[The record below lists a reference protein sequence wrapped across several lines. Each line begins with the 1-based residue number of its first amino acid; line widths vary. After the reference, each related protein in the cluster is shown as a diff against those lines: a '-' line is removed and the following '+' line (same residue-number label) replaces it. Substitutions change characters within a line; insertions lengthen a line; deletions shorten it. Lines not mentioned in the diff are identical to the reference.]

1 MDAALRALNRFGLGA
16 RVGEGRRLSDP
27 RGWLRAQLRGDAPRL
42 TPPAGAEPDTIG
54 DAVRGLRQL
63 GQGDEAARRQARRR
77 LQEIAAAELRQA
89 LTTRVTSDRPFVER
103 LVAFW
108 SNHLCVSMG
117 AKVLVAPLAGSYER
131 DVIRP
136 HVLGRFED
144 MVLASARH
152 PAMLAYLDNF
162 QSIGPASP
170 AATLGQRAGRP
181 RAAQQPAP
189 ARRGLNENY
198 ARELLELHTL
208 GVDGGY
214 TQQDV
219 QELARMLTGWTIDGI
234 AGPGARAAAATQR
247 GRGGRRG
254 GAARAQAA
262 APDGPLRF
270 VFREALHEPG
280 AKTLLGTRYGED
292 GEDEAVRAIKT
303 LCAHPSTARF
313 VARKLVTHFVSD
325 EPPAAAVDRV
335 AQTFR
340 SSGGNLKAV
349 ADVLIDL
356 PEAWQDDRRKF
367 RAPQDWLV
375 AVLRALGPAEVR
387 ENVGPLLRQLRQP
400 LWSPA
405 APKGY
410 GDTMQEWADPD
421 SLLNRG
427 ELARTIARMPG
438 LRDLEP
444 GSLLEVVDLPAN
456 APLPAMLADA
466 SIARD
471 ERVALALAG
480 PAFQWR

>member
-1 MDAALRALNRFGLGA
+1 MDAALRALNRYGLGA
-16 RVGEGRRLSDP
+16 RVGEARRLSDP
-27 RGWLRAQLRGDAPRL
+27 RGWLRGQLRGDAPRI
-42 TPPAGAEPDTIG
+42 THPAGADPEAVG

-63 GQGDEAARRQARRR
+63 GQGDDAARRQARRR
-77 LQEIAAAELRQA
+77 LQEIAAAELTQT
-89 LTTRVTSDRPFVER
+89 LTTRVTSERPFVER

-108 SNHLCVSMG
+108 SNHLCVSIG
-117 AKVLVAPLAGSYER
+117 GKVLVAPLAGSYER

-170 AATLGQRAGRP
+170 AAALGQRAGRP
-181 RAAQQPAP
+181 RTAQQPATP
-189 ARRGLNENY
+189 RRGLNENY

-214 TQQDV
+214 AQHDV
-219 QELARMLTGWTIDGI
+219 LELARMLTGWTIDGI
-234 AGPGARAAAATQR
+234 GGPGARAIAGMQR
-247 GRGGRRG
+247 GRGQRD
-254 GAARAQAA
+254 ANARAQA
-262 APDGPLRF
+262 PDGTLRF

-280 AKTLLGTRYGED
+280 AKTLLGTRYNED
-292 GEDEAVRAIKT
+292 GEDEGVRAIRT
-303 LCAHPSTARF
+303 LCAHPATARF

-325 EPPAAAVDRV
+325 DPPPPAVDRV
-335 AQTFR
+335 AQVFR
-340 SSGGNLKAV
+340 SSGGDLRAV
-349 ADVLIDL
+349 ADTIIDL
-356 PEAWQDDRRKF
+356 PDAWQDDRRKF

-375 AVLRALGPAEVR
+375 AVLRALGTAEVR

-427 ELARTIARMPG
+427 ELARTIARTPG
-438 LRDLEP
+438 LRDLDP
-444 GSLLEVVDLPAN
+444 RSLLDVVDLPAN
-456 APLPAMLADA
+456 APLAAMLADR

>member
-1 MDAALRALNRFGLGA
+1 M
-16 RVGEGRRLSDP
+16 GEARRLSDP
-27 RGWLRAQLRGDAPRL
+27 RGWLRGQLRGDAPRL
-42 TPPAGAEPDTIG
+42 APPSGADPDAIG
-54 DAVRGLRQL
+54 DAVRGFRQQA
-63 GQGDEAARRQARRR
+63 QGDDAERRQARRR
-77 LQEIAAAELRQA
+77 IQQVAAAELRQA
-89 LTTRVTSDRPFVER
+89 LTARVTTDRPFVER

-108 SNHLCVSMG
+108 SNHLCVSTG

-162 QSIGPASP
+162 QSIGPGSQV
-170 AATLGQRAGRP
+170 ATLGQRAGRG
-181 RAAQQPAP
+181 RAGQPQATT
-189 ARRGLNENY
+189 RRGLNENY

-234 AGPGARAAAATQR
+234 AGPGARAAANMRQR
-247 GRGGRRG
+247 GRGGRLGRP
-254 GAARAQAA
+254 AVREQAPSA
-262 APDGPLRF
+262 DGPLRF
-270 VFREALHEPG
+270 VFREAQHEPG
-280 AKTLLGTRYGED
+280 SKTLLGTRYSENGAGEA
-292 GEDEAVRAIKT
+292 ERAIKV

-313 VARKLVTHFVSD
+313 VARKLVAHFVSD
-325 EPPAAAVDRV
+325 EPPAGAVDRV
-335 AQTFR
+335 AETFR
-340 SSGGNLKAV
+340 SSGGDLRAV
-349 ADVLIDL
+349 AGALIEL
-356 PEAWQDDRRKF
+356 PDAWQEDRRKF

-375 AVLRALGPAEVR
+375 AVFRALGTTELR

-400 LWSPA
+400 LWSPQ

-427 ELARTIARMPG
+427 ELARTIARLPG
-438 LRDLEP
+438 VRDVDP
-444 GSLLEVVDLPAN
+444 ASLLSVVDVSTST
-456 APLPAMLADA
+456 PLSSMLADT
-466 SIARD
+466 SITRD

>member
-1 MDAALRALNRFGLGA
+1 MDAALRALNRYGLGA
-16 RVGEGRRLSDP
+16 RVGEARRLSDP

-42 TPPAGAEPDTIG
+42 APPAGADPDAVG
-54 DAVRGLRQL
+54 EAVRGLRQL
-63 GQGDEAARRQARRR
+63 GQGDNAARRQARRR

-89 LTTRVTSDRPFVER
+89 LTTRVTSERPFVER

-162 QSIGPASP
+162 QSIGPGSP
-170 AATLGQRAGRP
+170 AARLGQRAGRP
-181 RAAQQPAP
+181 RAAQQTATP
-189 ARRGLNENY
+189 RRGLNENY

-234 AGPGARAAAATQR
+234 GGPGARAVDGMQR
-247 GRGGRRG
+247 GRGRVGPN
-254 GAARAQAA
+254 ARPQ

-280 AKTLLGTRYGED
+280 AKTLLGTRYAEG
-292 GEDEAVRAIKT
+292 GEDEAARAIKT
-303 LCAHPSTARF
+303 LCAHPATARF
-313 VARKLVTHFVSD
+313 VARKLVMHFVSD
-325 EPPAAAVDRV
+325 EPPAPAVDRV

-340 SSGGNLKAV
+340 SSGGDLKAV
-349 ADVLIDL
+349 ADTLIDL
-356 PEAWQDDRRKF
+356 PDAWQDDRRKF

-375 AVLRALGPAEVR
+375 AVLRALGTTDVR
-387 ENVGPLLRQLRQP
+387 ENAGPLLRQLRQP

-410 GDTMQEWADPD
+410 GDSMQEWADPD

-427 ELARTIARMPG
+427 ELARTIALMPG
-438 LRDLEP
+438 LRELDP
-444 GSLLEVVDLPAN
+444 QSLLDVVDLPAN
-456 APLPAMLADA
+456 APLAAMLADM